1 MMSVVFS
8 QCSMMRERARSEA
21 INGEGYMQLC
31 SPASEQVLTDSSA
44 KESIECSAAREGPS
58 TIQHP
63 VWSVMYVLLDW
74 SCEHE
79 EHESYLGGRESLDC
93 AEVEEMA
100 TVDGRRR
107 SPQSLLIA
115 SERREGCRARV

>member
-1 MMSVVFS
+1 MG
-8 QCSMMRERARSEA
+8 RAICNYAAQR
-21 INGEGYMQLC
+21 
-31 SPASEQVLTDSSA
+31 ASRVMTDSSA

-93 AEVEEMA
+93 AEMEEMA
-100 TVDGRRR
+100 TGDVA
-107 SPQSLLIA
+107 LHNL
-115 SERREGCRARV
+115 C

>member
-1 MMSVVFS
+1 MG
-8 QCSMMRERARSEA
+8 RAACDYAAQR
-21 INGEGYMQLC
+21 
-31 SPASEQVLTDSSA
+31 ASRVLTDSLA

-63 VWSVMYVLLDW
+63 AWSVMYVLLDW